1 MIINAINFN
10 KNWLYRLKPEF
21 YDEWAEKGKYPW
33 MLKGFWFRITYI
45 SNPSK
50 ATDTY
55 HADDLQ
61 FAPLNVSG
69 FNVDRSNYFKF
80 DELKYFETSFPPFTT
95 EEHNNYVFYFGEHP
109 DVRTPD

>member
-1 MIINAINFN
+1 MIINAVNFN

-21 YDEWAEKGKYPW
+21 YEEWAEKGKYPW

-45 SNPSK
+45 NSPSK
-50 ATDTY
+50 ATDKY
-55 HADDLQ
+55 YADKLQ
-61 FAPLNVSG
+61 YKPLGTLGPKADFS
-69 FNVDRSNYFKF
+69 SYLYF
-80 DELKYFETSFPPFTT
+80 DELKYFETSCTPFTT